1 MLLAVLTGVVA
12 GALCLVGVT
21 SCVLALRS
29 VSDHFAAPAEEAD
42 GGQGIRR
49 FSAYLV
55 SKGLNPTE
63 VDVARLVLQGL
74 ASPEIASRLNLSRG
88 AVNSARRGAY
98 RKLGIHSRTELAEE
112 CRKFLD

>member
-1 MLLAVLTGVVA
+1 M
-12 GALCLVGVT
+12 
-21 SCVLALRS
+21 
-29 VSDHFAAPAEEAD
+29 
-42 GGQGIRR
+42 
-49 FSAYLV
+49 

-63 VDVARLVLQGL
+63 VDVARLVLRGL